1 METDLWIARNQNGSL
16 VLFNTKPTCVNGT
29 FVGGESL
36 TMNPADESWLTF
48 EDSPKPLYPIDVQWC
63 DGNCEDCS
71 RVWNCEHAD

>member
-36 TMNPADESWLTF
+36 TMNPADENWLTF
-48 EDSPKPLYPIDVQWC
+48 EDSQNHYIL
-63 DGNCEDCS
+63 
-71 RVWNCEHAD
+71 